1 MKEKRTTFV
10 LFAMAMVLALA
21 WAVGSATV
29 TLAAEIAVKGKNLEG
44 SVVGFTAEGVE
55 FETIYGKGTIV
66 IPWADAERIKAD
78 KEFVIL
84 YGEEEAAMGRIWGLA
99 DGKLLVGD
107 SPEKARHIPVDQIRR
122 SLTREQYEMSRL
134 EALRVRYRYWKGN
147 FDLAF
152 AYTEATTET
161 NSFAVGLEL
170 RRKKKPTELFVGA
183 YYRKATTQEQGEARI
198 KNEDRAFGRA
208 RLDYDLSD
216 RLFSFGAVSAER
228 DEIQEIRFRT
238 DPNLGLGYRF
248 VNREKL
254 IISGRMGPGYVY
266 QKFFDGRTDDY
277 FTILFGGDLDATLPY
292 DSKIRVRVEYLPSVT
307 DWTENYIV
315 RGNLDWKT
323 PIIGLLDFKF
333 TIFDTYN
340 SKPAPG
346 TQKNSFTT
354 TAGFSFRF

>member
-1 MKEKRTTFV
+1 
-10 LFAMAMVLALA
+10 
-21 WAVGSATV
+21 
-29 TLAAEIAVKGKNLEG
+29 
-44 SVVGFTAEGVE
+44 
-55 FETIYGKGTIV
+55 
-66 IPWADAERIKAD
+66 
-78 KEFVIL
+78 
-84 YGEEEAAMGRIWGLA
+84 
-99 DGKLLVGD
+99 
-107 SPEKARHIPVDQIRR
+107 
-122 SLTREQYEMSRL
+122 
-134 EALRVRYRYWKGN
+134 VRYRYWKGN

-254 IISGRMGPGYVY
+254 VISGRMGPGYVY

-315 RGNLDWKT
+315 RGNLDWTT